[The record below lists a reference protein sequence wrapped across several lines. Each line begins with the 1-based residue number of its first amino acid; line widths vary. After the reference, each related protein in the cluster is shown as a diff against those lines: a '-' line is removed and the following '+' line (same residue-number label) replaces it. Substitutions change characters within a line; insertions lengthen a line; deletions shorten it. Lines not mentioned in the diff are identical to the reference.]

1 MAAVAGVL
9 LGQFYGVINPYIGF
23 MAGMKAF
30 TAAVLGGIGQ
40 HSGRDDRRSDFWAS
54 PKRSRL
60 HI

>member
-30 TAAVLGGIGQ
+30 TAACSAG
-40 HSGRDDRRSDFWAS
+40 SAAS
-54 PKRSRL
+54 LAR
-60 HI
+60 